1 MYRKGYRLPDGAQK
15 SIPEPR
21 CLVDFF
27 YEPNVLVFC
36 DGPAHDLETTRREDE
51 ALRLE
56 LVAQGYR
63 VIVLRYD
70 EDLETQLRR
79 YPEVFGKPEV

>member
-1 MYRKGYRLPDGAQK
+1 MVNPPRVPVQLPEAFSSRPPDLHHYLG
-15 SIPEPR
+15 
-21 CLVDFF
+21 L
-27 YEPNVLVFC
+27 YC

-70 EDLETQLRR
+70 EDLETQFRR